1 MPEQPRPTLLRF
13 DLGVERSSTL
23 FQARAGYEARRRGV
37 NRVMDGREELK
48 RRLNHYRALLKS
60 TTDAEAVAAI
70 EQEIRETRDRLQEIE
85 EAQARRGSGQR

>member
-1 MPEQPRPTLLRF
+1 
-13 DLGVERSSTL
+13 
-23 FQARAGYEARRRGV
+23 
-37 NRVMDGREELK
+37 MDGQELK

>member
-1 MPEQPRPTLLRF
+1 MPEQPRPTLPRC

-23 FQARAGYEARRRGV
+23 FQARAGYEAPRRGV
-37 NRVMDGREELK
+37 NRVMDGQELK

-70 EQEIRETRDRLQEIE
+70 EQEIRETRDQLQEIE
-85 EAQARRGSGQR
+85 KAQARRGSGQC

>member
-37 NRVMDGREELK
+37 NRVMDGQELK